1 MAACPESLIR
11 NERSFIME
19 AIINFFKEFA
29 ALVPTIQIMD
39 IVDILVVAFV
49 IYKVILMLQT
59 TSSSRIAKS
68 IVIIL
73 LLTALTSVLHM
84 YLMNY
89 LLDKIL
95 EIGLLALVIMF
106 QPELRR
112 ILEKLGSKSF
122 REIISTKQEQR
133 NIDYVI
139 SETVKACEIMSRERT
154 GVLIVF
160 ERTSSLEDYQKTGTV
175 IDARVS
181 SELLRNIFFTKAS
194 LHDGAVIIRNE
205 RIAAAGCV
213 LPLTENRNISSD
225 LGTRH
230 RAGIGMSE
238 VSDAVVVIVSEET
251 GTISVAISGMLK
263 RHLAPQTLEK
273 LLLNELAPKEEVK
286 TRNPLKLLRK
296 QRRKKDDSDAET

>member
-1 MAACPESLIR
+1 
-11 NERSFIME
+11 ME
-19 AIINFFKEFA
+19 AILDFFKDFGSM
-29 ALVPTIQIMD
+29 LPTIKIMD
-39 IVDILVVAFV
+39 IIDILVVAFI
-49 IYKVILMLQT
+49 IYGIITMIQT
-59 TSSSRIAKS
+59 TGAARIAKS

-73 LLTALTSVLHM
+73 ALTVLTQLLNM

-95 EIGLLALVIMF
+95 EIGLIALVIMF

-112 ILEKLGSKSF
+112 MLEKLGGKSF
-122 REIISTKQEQR
+122 REVLSMKEEQR
-133 NIDYVI
+133 EIDRVI
-139 SETVKACEIMSRERT
+139 SQTVSACETMSRERT

-160 ERTSSLEDYQKTGTV
+160 ERDTSLMDYQKSGTV
-175 IDARVS
+175 IDAQVS
-181 SELLRNIFFTKAS
+181 SELLRNIFFTKAA

-213 LPLTENRNISSD
+213 LPLTQNRNISSD

-230 RAGIGMSE
+230 RAAIGMSE

-251 GTISVAISGMLK
+251 GTISVAVSGMLK

-273 LLLNELAPKEEVK
+273 LLLNELAPKTEEK
-286 TRNPLKLLRK
+286 TWNPVKLLRK
-296 QRRKKDDSDAET
+296 KRRKKEDKDAEA

>member
-1 MAACPESLIR
+1 MD
-11 NERSFIME
+11 
-19 AIINFFKEFA
+19 AIFDFLKDFTA
-29 ALVPTIQIMD
+29 MLPTIKVMD
-39 IVDILVVAFV
+39 IIDILVVAFI
-49 IYKVILMLQT
+49 IYGIITMIQT
-59 TSSSRIAKS
+59 TGAARIAKS

-73 LLTALTSVLHM
+73 ALTVLTQLLNM

-95 EIGLLALVIMF
+95 EIGLIALVIMF

-112 ILEKLGSKSF
+112 MLEKLGGKSLREVLSMKEEQ
-122 REIISTKQEQR
+122 REIDR
-133 NIDYVI
+133 VI
-139 SETVKACEIMSRERT
+139 TQTVSACETMSKERT

-160 ERTSSLEDYQKTGTV
+160 ERDTSLIDYQKSGTV
-175 IDARVS
+175 IDAQVS
-181 SELLRNIFFTKAS
+181 SELLRNIFFTKAA

-213 LPLTENRNISSD
+213 LPLTQNRNISSD

-230 RAGIGMSE
+230 RAAIGVSE

-251 GTISVAISGMLK
+251 GTISVAVGGMLK

-273 LLLNELAPKEEVK
+273 LLLNELAPRTEEK
-286 TRNPLKLLRK
+286 TWNPVKLLRK
-296 QRRKKDDSDAET
+296 KRREKDDKNAET

>member
-1 MAACPESLIR
+1 
-11 NERSFIME
+11 ME

-29 ALVPTIQIMD
+29 ALVPTIQVMD
-39 IVDILVVAFV
+39 VVDILLVAFV
-49 IYKVILMLQT
+49 IYKIILMLQT
-59 TSSSRIAKS
+59 TSSARIAKS
-68 IVIIL
+68 LVIIL
-73 LLTALTSVLHM
+73 LLTAATSLLNM

-95 EIGLLALVIMF
+95 EIGLIALVIMF

-112 ILEKLGSKSF
+112 MLEKLGSKSF
-122 REIISTKQEQR
+122 REILSMKEEQR
-133 NIDYVI
+133 NIDRVI
-139 SETVKACEIMSRERT
+139 SETVRACEIMSRERT

-160 ERTSSLEDYQKTGTV
+160 ERTTSLEDYQKTGTV

-213 LPLTENRNISSD
+213 LPLTENHNISSD

-273 LLLNELAPKEEVK
+273 LLLNELAPKEETK
-286 TRNPLKLLRK
+286 TRNPLKLLRR
-296 QRRKKDDSDAET
+296 QRKEKDDSDAET

>member
-1 MAACPESLIR
+1 
-11 NERSFIME
+11 ME
-19 AIINFFKEFA
+19 AIFDFFKDFTA
-29 ALVPTIQIMD
+29 MLPTIKIMD
-39 IVDILVVAFV
+39 IIDILVVAFI
-49 IYKVILMLQT
+49 IYGIITMIQT
-59 TSSSRIAKS
+59 TGAARIAKS

-73 LLTALTSVLHM
+73 VLTVVTQLLNM

-95 EIGLLALVIMF
+95 EIGLIALVIMF

-112 ILEKLGSKSF
+112 MLEKIGGKSLREVISMKEEQ
-122 REIISTKQEQR
+122 REIDR
-133 NIDYVI
+133 VI
-139 SETVKACEIMSRERT
+139 AQTVSACETMSKERT

-160 ERTSSLEDYQKTGTV
+160 ERDTSLMEYQKSGTV
-175 IDARVS
+175 IDAQVS
-181 SELLRNIFFTKAS
+181 SELLRNIFFTKAA

-213 LPLTENRNISSD
+213 LPLTQNRNISSD

-230 RAGIGMSE
+230 RAAIGMSE

-251 GTISVAISGMLK
+251 GTISVAVGGMLK

-273 LLLNELAPKEEVK
+273 LLLNELAPKTDEK
-286 TRNPLKLLRK
+286 TWNPVKLLRK
-296 QRRKKDDSDAET
+296 KRREKDGKDAET

>member
-1 MAACPESLIR
+1 
-11 NERSFIME
+11 ME

-29 ALVPTIQIMD
+29 ALLPTIQIMD
-39 IVDILVVAFV
+39 VVDILVVAFV
-49 IYKVILMLQT
+49 IYKIILMLQT

-68 IVIIL
+68 IIIIL
-73 LLTALTSVLHM
+73 ILTAATSLLHM

-112 ILEKLGSKSF
+112 MLEKLGSKSF
-122 REIISTKQEQR
+122 REILSTKQEQR
-133 NIDYVI
+133 NIDHVI

-154 GVLIVF
+154 GVLIAF
-160 ERTSSLEDYQKTGTV
+160 ERTTSLEEYQKTGTIV
-175 IDARVS
+175 DAQVS

-251 GTISVAISGMLK
+251 GTISVAVSGMLK

-286 TRNPLKLLRK
+286 TRNPLTKLLRRQK
-296 QRRKKDDSDAET
+296 KEKDDSDAET

>member
-1 MAACPESLIR
+1 MD
-11 NERSFIME
+11 

-29 ALVPTIQIMD
+29 ALLPTIQIMD

-49 IYKVILMLQT
+49 IYKIILMLQT

-73 LLTALTSVLHM
+73 ILTAATSLLHM

-122 REIISTKQEQR
+122 REILSTKQEQR
-133 NIDYVI
+133 NIDHVI
-139 SETVKACEIMSRERT
+139 SETVNACEIMSRERT

-160 ERTSSLEDYQKTGTV
+160 ERTTSLEEYQKTGTV
-175 IDARVS
+175 IDAQVS

-273 LLLNELAPKEEVK
+273 LLLNELAPKEEIK
-286 TRNPLKLLRK
+286 THNPLKWLRK
-296 QRRKKDDSDAET
+296 QKKEKDDSDAET

>member
-1 MAACPESLIR
+1 MD
-11 NERSFIME
+11 
-19 AIINFFKEFA
+19 AIFDFFKDFTA
-29 ALVPTIQIMD
+29 MLPTIKIMD
-39 IVDILVVAFV
+39 IIDILVVAFI
-49 IYKVILMLQT
+49 IYGIITMIQT
-59 TSSSRIAKS
+59 TGAARIAKS

-73 LLTALTSVLHM
+73 ALTVVTQLLNM

-95 EIGLLALVIMF
+95 EIGLIALVIMF

-112 ILEKLGSKSF
+112 MLEKLGGKSLREVLSMKEEQ
-122 REIISTKQEQR
+122 REIDR
-133 NIDYVI
+133 VI
-139 SETVKACEIMSRERT
+139 AQTVSACETMSKERT

-160 ERTSSLEDYQKTGTV
+160 ERDTSLMEYQKSGTV
-175 IDARVS
+175 IDAQVS
-181 SELLRNIFFTKAS
+181 SELLRNIFFTKAA

-213 LPLTENRNISSD
+213 LPLTQNRNISSD

-230 RAGIGMSE
+230 RAAIGMSE

-251 GTISVAISGMLK
+251 GTISVAVGGMLK

-273 LLLNELAPKEEVK
+273 LLLNELAPKTGEK
-286 TRNPLKLLRK
+286 TWNPVKLLRK
-296 QRRKKDDSDAET
+296 KRREKDGKDAET